1 MGKRQI
7 AMENDDRLLRIAFY
21 EETKGLTRQLK
32 TQDQIM
38 GRFVEF
44 KRLVKRGDFTIQG
57 LEDSVFERQGVIE
70 KRSEDD
76 VSEFLSALQKID
88 DSARKDGQI
97 NK

>member
-1 MGKRQI
+1 
-7 AMENDDRLLRIAFY
+7 MENDDRLLRIAFY

-32 TQDQIM
+32 TQDQIL

-76 VSEFLSALQKID
+76 VSEFLSALQKIA
-88 DSARKDGQI
+88 DSAMKDGQV

>member
-1 MGKRQI
+1 
-7 AMENDDRLLRIAFY
+7 MENDDRLLRIAFY

-76 VSEFLSALQKID
+76 VSEFLSALQKIA
-88 DSARKDGQI
+88 DSAMKDGQV